1 MAHLHFDFGGMLAN
15 LSGSIADC
23 PACKRAGALHLDT
36 SNEKDIGFS
45 CSNGCSRKHILTA
58 LGKDPESTYFVQS
71 GVALAPQKDTR
82 PTKQRLT
89 WEQLMLE
96 YFNRE
101 WNIRFNLVTQEIEID
116 ARSSLSARVLSFDD
130 VITILHSDLSDVY
143 KGCTMENLQNYT
155 MFLARENLYNP
166 VLDLLSETKWDGI
179 DRKPELFALMG
190 IQDDALSMTLVS
202 KWLLQTVALLF
213 NNEEDPFG
221 ADGVLV
227 LNGGQGVGK
236 TSLFRRLALN
246 PRWFGEGA
254 TIKDNDKDTTRRC
267 VTRWITEL
275 GEVESTLKSDI
286 NALKAFVTSDMDN
299 YRLPYARSDVKAAR
313 RTSLC
318 ATCNSD
324 RYLIDSTGN
333 RRWWSVPLSD
343 PMDYDAIMKFDAL
356 QLWAQIYALVA
367 PLTHTEKAACFRLTR
382 AEQDALA
389 ARNGKFEKPIKAEL
403 ECQDILEAA
412 KDNEYLWQY
421 MTVSQFKMQ
430 HEVLR
435 PYTVNQI
442 GVALSKLGYDS
453 VNKRLPGSKAPSAV
467 RMLPSASIVP
477 KEIKQ
482 IQ

>member
-1 MAHLHFDFGGMLAN
+1 MTQQ
-15 LSGSIADC
+15 SEQK
-23 PACKRAGALHLDT
+23 PA
-36 SNEKDIGFS
+36 
-45 CSNGCSRKHILTA
+45 
-58 LGKDPESTYFVQS
+58 
-71 GVALAPQKDTR
+71 
-82 PTKQRLT
+82 KQRMT
-89 WEQLMLE
+89 WELLLFE
-96 YFNRE
+96 YAKRG
-101 WNIRFNLVTQEIEID
+101 WNTRFNLVTQEIEID
-116 ARSSLSARVLSFDD
+116 ARSALSNRVLAFDD
-130 VITILHSDLSDVY
+130 VITVLHSDLSDTF

-343 PMDYDAIMKFDAL
+343 PMDYDAIMKFNAL

-442 GVALSKLGYDS
+442 GVALSKLGHDS

>member
-1 MAHLHFDFGGMLAN
+1 MTQQ
-15 LSGSIADC
+15 SEQK
-23 PACKRAGALHLDT
+23 PA
-36 SNEKDIGFS
+36 
-45 CSNGCSRKHILTA
+45 
-58 LGKDPESTYFVQS
+58 
-71 GVALAPQKDTR
+71 
-82 PTKQRLT
+82 KQRMT
-89 WEQLMLE
+89 WELLLFE
-96 YFNRE
+96 YAKRG
-101 WNIRFNLVTQEIEID
+101 WNTRFNLVTQEIEID
-116 ARSSLSARVLSFDD
+116 ARSALSNRVLAFDD
-130 VITILHSDLSDVY
+130 VITVLHSDLSDTF